1 VKTVETT
8 LTFEGADSIY
18 DFLVFEEIIGASQL
32 NTGEKFLLIRGKG
45 VVQIDKNFEFT
56 GKLRQQV

>member
-1 VKTVETT
+1 METT
-8 LTFEGADSIY
+8 LTLEGANSIY
-18 DFLVFEEIIGASQL
+18 DFLVFEEVIGATEL

-56 GKLRQQV
+56 GKLRTQT

>member
-1 VKTVETT
+1 VRALETT

-18 DFLVFEEIIGASQL
+18 DFLVFEEVIGASQL
-32 NTGEKFLLIRGKG
+32 HTGEKFLLIRGKG

-56 GKLRQQV
+56 GKLRKQT